1 MGLSEFEVNLV
12 FRMSSKAARATERSP
27 ISEKKRGRVNVW
39 PLIVALGRLKMGDCE
54 VKSRLVQ
61 CGSQ

>member
-27 ISEKKRGRVNVW
+27 ISEKKRGTCERVASNCSTREAKDGG
-39 PLIVALGRLKMGDCE
+39 L
-54 VKSRLVQ
+54 
-61 CGSQ
+61 